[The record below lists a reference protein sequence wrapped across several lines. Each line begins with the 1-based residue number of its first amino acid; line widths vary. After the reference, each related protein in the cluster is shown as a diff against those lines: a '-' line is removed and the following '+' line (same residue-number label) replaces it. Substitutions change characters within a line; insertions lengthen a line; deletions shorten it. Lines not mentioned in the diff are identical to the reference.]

1 MRSRPA
7 HAAAISVAVVVA
19 TCVSVVVALPALTG
33 SAAAQPGGSTPAW
46 LQRVNDVRTAAGVS
60 PVSENPSWTLGIQ
73 HHLTYL
79 EQTPASY
86 RTGQYASDHTE
97 NPSSPYYTSDGAL
110 EGSRSN
116 LVRHASQTDTSAVDY
131 WFGAPFHAIGMLRAG
146 LQSTAF
152 AQDSIY
158 AGMDVVSGYNA
169 GVRSSTPVLFPGP
182 GSTSYLTSYA
192 GHESPDPIE
201 TCRKAAPGADYA
213 APGLPLIAMLPSA
226 PASSLTATLTTPS
239 GTVLSSKSADLCVVD
254 ENTYSS
260 SDSVYG
266 STGLQILQ
274 SDHAVL
280 LVPRTPLVAGAYTAR
295 ISQSKQ
301 ADIAWS
307 FIVDPSAAPTPSPT
321 TTAPT
326 TTAPTT
332 SAPTTSAP
340 TTSAPT
346 TSAPT
351 TSAPTSAPTSA
362 TTGPPLPEQPEVS
375 VSAVACSYGARA
387 TGSVSLA
394 VTNPADGAGA
404 ATYSVAVGSRSVAT
418 DAVADGGDG
427 QVTVTGL
434 PGGSQGGSVQGSDG
448 TSAAFPLEVT
458 TCPAYEG
465 VRVAIRKVAD
475 HRLRV
480 RLDNSRNSAATR
492 FRLVVG
498 ERTGR
503 HRVPAAEVQKVK
515 ARLWRVTVI
524 RVYVRDH
531 LVGRARLRP

>member
-19 TCVSVVVALPALTG
+19 TCVAVVVALPALTG
-33 SAAAQPGGSTPAW
+33 SAAAKPGGSTPAW

-86 RTGQYASDHTE
+86 RTGQYTSDHTE

-254 ENTYSS
+254 ENTYFS

-295 ISQSKQ
+295 ISQSRQ

-307 FIVDPSAAPTPSPT
+307 FLVDPSAAPTPSPT

-332 SAPTTSAP
+332 P
-340 TTSAPT
+340 
-346 TSAPT
+346 
-351 TSAPTSAPTSA
+351 APTSA

-492 FRLVVG
+492 FRLVIG
-498 ERTGR
+498 ERTIR
-503 HRVPAAEVQKVK
+503 HRVPATEVQKVK
-515 ARLWRVTVI
+515 ARLWHAAVV
-524 RVYVRDH
+524 RVYVGDH